1 MQVSIIKDVL
11 GAVRGQESAHSGL
24 RVSPHHQRRAWRS
37 AVRNQERAQGGLRA
51 RFHRQG
57 RADFII
63 QGRGER

>member
-11 GAVRGQESAHSGL
+11 GAVRDQESAQGGL
-24 RVSPHHQRRAWRS
+24 RARPHHQRRARRS

-51 RFHRQG
+51 RSHRQG